1 VVDDFKHCLKGDV
14 EANQPQEVD
23 VRVSPCWMKP
33 PEGIIKI
40 NFDAAINKNTGLV
53 GLGVIARD
61 CMGNLLGAKRLSKSM
76 LIDAQTAELMAASYA
91 VSFSSK
97 VGFFNVFF
105 EGDALNVIREVNSNP
120 PHLSRSDHFY

>member
-1 VVDDFKHCLKGDV
+1 
-14 EANQPQEVD
+14 
-23 VRVSPCWMKP
+23 MKP